1 MNQHSDEVQ
10 FLATL
15 LPLNERGLSCHAW
28 ITCSFAATCID
39 IPRCIPLRL
48 MNYKD
53 ALTHPINDKLT
64 KAKLLEISHALQDH
78 CLVDELTVIPLSK
91 YYIDIRTRWQTHL
104 NETRLLIKD
113 VINLGRSTRQT
124 LANAMDRL

>member
-1 MNQHSDEVQ
+1 MRVRFPHGP
-10 FLATL
+10 
-15 LPLNERGLSCHAW
+15 LPLTESGSSCHAC

-53 ALTHPINDKLT
+53 ALNVSINDKLT
-64 KAKLLEISHALQDH
+64 KAKLIDIANTLQDR
-78 CLVDELTVIPLSK
+78 CLLSELDKPALIPLSS
-91 YYIDIRTRWQTHL
+91 YIKDVRSRWDIHILEWRAIT
-104 NETRLLIKD
+104 KD

-124 LANAMDRL
+124 LAAAMERL

>member
-1 MNQHSDEVQ
+1 
-10 FLATL
+10 
-15 LPLNERGLSCHAW
+15 
-28 ITCSFAATCID
+28 
-39 IPRCIPLRL
+39 

-64 KAKLLEISHALQDH
+64 KAKLIEISKSLQTH
-78 CLVDELTVIPLSK
+78 CLVDELTVIPMSK